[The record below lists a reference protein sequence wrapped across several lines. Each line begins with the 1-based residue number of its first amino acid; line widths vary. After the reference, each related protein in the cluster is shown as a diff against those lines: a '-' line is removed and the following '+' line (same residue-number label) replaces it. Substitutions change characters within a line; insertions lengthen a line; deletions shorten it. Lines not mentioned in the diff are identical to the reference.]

1 MTHILH
7 VEDSKM
13 AYTAVMK
20 LFREKDLEYA
30 VDWAATVSEG
40 MKMLGERQYDLMVLD
55 YSLPDG
61 TGIDLIEKA
70 KDTPV
75 VFFTGQGNEKVA
87 VQAMKQGAYDYA
99 YDYVA
104 KDLDGEYLEILPAVI
119 ERALQAVRLKREKE
133 EAEAKLREQLDIT
146 ERFNK
151 LLVQSNLELHKVKE
165 ENERLKKKTFE

>member
-1 MTHILH
+1 MTQILH
-7 VEDSKM
+7 VEDAKM
-13 AYTAVMK
+13 ACTAVMK

-87 VQAMKQGAYDYA
+87 VQAMKQGAYDY
-99 YDYVA
+99 VI
-104 KDLDGEYLEILPAVI
+104 KDLDGAYMEILPNVI
-119 ERALQAVRLKREKE
+119 ERALQTARLKKEKE
-133 EAEAKLREQLDIT
+133 DAEAKLREQLDIT
-146 ERFNK
+146 ERLNK
-151 LLVQSNLELHKVKE
+151 LLVQSNLELHKMKE
-165 ENERLKKKTFE
+165 DYQRLKNKTS